1 MSPSSHIDHKKKDI
15 LILRKGPTQG
25 LEYTLAEEKLYSINY
40 TKRNTKFCLS
50 FHYNGANT
58 YLLMVQELLN
68 SKQKIQKL
76 QHIPCV

>member
-58 YLLMVQELLN
+58 YLLMVQKLLN

-76 QHIPCV
+76 QHIPFV

>member
-1 MSPSSHIDHKKKDI
+1 MSPSSHIDHQKKDI

-40 TKRNTKFCLS
+40 TKGNTKCCLS

-58 YLLMVQELLN
+58 YLLMVQKLLN